1 MAELN
6 AQQRERIAAQLG
18 AHSGY
23 ICPDCLPSLSVEVIP
38 SRWRLTVDHTLGCPA
53 YAERLLQ
60 RALEPDG
67 ESGEELARALGLDR
81 PPTPEELARWA
92 LDEDDPRAE
101 EGWTP

>member
-1 MAELN
+1 MSELKPEH
-6 AQQRERIAAQLG
+6 RERIAAQLA

-23 ICPDCLPSLSVEVIP
+23 ICSDCLPSLSIEATAGRGHLI
-38 SRWRLTVDHTLGCPA
+38 VDHAQDCPT

-60 RALEPDG
+60 RALEPDE

-81 PPTPEELARWA
+81 PPTPEELQRWA
-92 LDEDDPRAE
+92 QPDEEFPAE